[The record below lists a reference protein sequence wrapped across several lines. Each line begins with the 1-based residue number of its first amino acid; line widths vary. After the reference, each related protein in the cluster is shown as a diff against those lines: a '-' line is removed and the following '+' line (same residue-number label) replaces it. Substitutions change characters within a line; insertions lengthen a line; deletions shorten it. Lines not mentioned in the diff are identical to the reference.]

1 MRRVSALLLALV
13 LIASFLCVSAFAE
26 QNETAFPSESGMKN
40 VCISNLRC
48 KSSLSGSRMSFKA
61 SFSTNE
67 AAYCN
72 VRIDLERAA
81 TGSSDFQYVS
91 NLKNEDLTGNASGN
105 KSYTV
110 SASATKAS
118 GYKYRAKVTVR
129 AYNSHD
135 VLLDSDSVYSAVIE

>member
-1 MRRVSALLLALV
+1 MKKFFALLLTLV
-13 LIASFLCVSAFAE
+13 FTASLSCVSVYAGQDGTTF
-26 QNETAFPSESGMKN
+26 SGIKSIEN

-48 KSSLSGSRMSFKA
+48 KSGLSGSKMSFEA
-61 SFSTNE
+61 NFSTNG

-72 VRIDLERAA
+72 VKMDLERAA
-81 TGSSDFQYVS
+81 TGSSDFQFVS
-91 NLKNEDLTGNASGN
+91 NLKDVDLTGNVSGN
-105 KSYTV
+105 KSYAV

-118 GYKYRAKVTVR
+118 GYKYRVEVTVR